1 MLAEKIYKIQKE
13 LEEKR
18 MKRMREQGQAPGA
31 PGTQP
36 MAPQNPQQVLAQL
49 RPQSTYMFMSILL
62 RCQKVKKFYLRL
74 F

>member
-1 MLAEKIYKIQKE
+1 
-13 LEEKR
+13 

-31 PGTQP
+31 PVTQP

-49 RPQSTYMFMSILL
+49 IPQSTYMFMSILL
-62 RCQKVKKFYLRL
+62 RCQKVKKFHFRL